1 MNIPSNHPR
10 AKSLHIR
17 ELLVTGFKKGL
28 VAPEG
33 LIAHGRGE
41 AFDYLLG
48 ECTTRLAYNAAKA
61 ASSALLLAKYPVISV
76 NGNVAALCAKE
87 IVELSCATDAA
98 IEVNLFYRTREREI
112 AIEKELKKNKA
123 KIILGVGSKASA
135 RIPELHS
142 ERRRVDPN
150 GIYKAD
156 TLLVPLE
163 DGDRAE
169 ALVKM
174 GKTVITVDLNPLSR
188 TAKVAQITI
197 VDNIIRAIPEMIA
210 AAKQLK
216 EKNASIMKKIVEEF
230 DNKVNLEESLK
241 NIRGSGS
248 LV

>member
-10 AKSLHIR
+10 AKSLYIR
-17 ELLVTGFKKGL
+17 ELLVTGFRNGL

-33 LIAHGRGE
+33 LIAYGRGE

-48 ECTTRLAYNAAKA
+48 EHTTEIARDAAKV
-61 ASSALLLAKYPVISV
+61 ASSTLLLAKYPVISI

-87 IVELSCATDAA
+87 IVELSHVTGAA
-98 IEVNLFYRTREREI
+98 IEVNLFYRTTEREI

-123 KIILGVGSKASA
+123 KIVLGIGSNASV
-135 RIPELHS
+135 RIPELQS

-156 TLLVPLE
+156 TVLVPLE

-169 ALVKM
+169 ALVNM
-174 GKTVITVDLNPLSR
+174 GKTVITIDLNPLSR
-188 TAKVAQITI
+188 TAKVAHLTI
-197 VDNIIRAIPEMIA
+197 VDNIIRAIPEMIV

-216 EKNASIMKKIVEEF
+216 GKNASVMKNIVEQF
-230 DNKVNLEESLK
+230 DNKVNLAESIR
-241 NIRGSGS
+241 NIQGGGR
-248 LV
+248 V

>member
-10 AKSLHIR
+10 AKSLYIR
-17 ELLVTGFKKGL
+17 ELLVTGFRNGL

-48 ECTTRLAYNAAKA
+48 EHTTKAARDAANA
-61 ASSALLLAKYPVISV
+61 ASSMLLLSKYPVISV
-76 NGNVAALCAKE
+76 NGNVTALCAKG
-87 IVELSCATDAA
+87 IIELSHVTGAA
-98 IEVNLFYRTREREI
+98 IEVNLFYRTTEREM

-123 KIILGVGSKASA
+123 KTILGIGSEASM
-135 RIPELHS
+135 RIPELQS

-169 ALVKM
+169 ALVNM
-174 GKTVITVDLNPLSR
+174 GKTVITIDLNPLSR
-188 TAKVAQITI
+188 TAKVAHITI
-197 VDNIIRAIPEMIA
+197 VDNIIRAIPEMIV

-216 EKNASIMKKIVEEF
+216 EKNASVMKRIVEEL
-230 DNKVNLEESLK
+230 DNKANLAKSL
-241 NIRGSGS
+241 NIIRGDI
-248 LV
+248 

>member
-10 AKSLHIR
+10 AKSLYIR
-17 ELLVTGFKKGL
+17 ELLVTGFRNGL

-33 LIAHGRGE
+33 LIAYGRGE

-48 ECTTRLAYNAAKA
+48 EHTTEVARDAAKV
-61 ASSALLLAKYPVISV
+61 ASSTLLLAKYPVISI

-87 IVELSCATDAA
+87 IVELSHVTGAA
-98 IEVNLFYRTREREI
+98 IEVNLFYRTTEREI

-123 KIILGVGSKASA
+123 KIVLGMGSNASV
-135 RIPELHS
+135 RIPELQS

-156 TLLVPLE
+156 TVLVPLE

-169 ALVKM
+169 ALVNM
-174 GKTVITVDLNPLSR
+174 GKTVITIDLNPLSR
-188 TAKVAQITI
+188 TAKVAHLTI
-197 VDNIIRAIPEMIA
+197 VDNIIRAIPEMIV

-216 EKNASIMKKIVEEF
+216 GKNASVMKNIVEQF
-230 DNKVNLEESLK
+230 DNKVNLVESLK
-241 NIRGSGS
+241 NIQGGGR
-248 LV
+248 V